1 MKTEI
6 NGDFIGYM
14 KRFKMPSGKAFLY
27 PLKTM
32 MIAFAAQ
39 ILLVLI
45 LWFIPLQPILKIVP
59 VFAAMMFAVSFYI
72 KIHYKLFWNI
82 VLEESKGLI
91 PDLLMWLYYILIG
104 LISIS
109 PSYIALIHF
118 MS

>member
-6 NGDFIGYM
+6 KGDFIGYM

-32 MIAFAAQ
+32 LIAFVVQ
-39 ILLVLI
+39 LIVVLI
-45 LWFIPLQPILKIVP
+45 LWFIPLRPLLKIVP
-59 VFAAMMFAVSFYI
+59 IFAFMMFTVSFYI
-72 KIHYKLFWNI
+72 KVHYKLFWNV

-91 PDLLMWLYYILIG
+91 PDLLMWLYYIVIG
-104 LISIS
+104 MISIS
-109 PSYIALIHF
+109 PSYIGLIHF